1 MKMKNGRKPLYA
13 DNAKI
18 KLKVQENPG
27 GEGTASHA
35 YFEIAKTAKNFGAYR
50 KAGGN
55 LKYLYWFQGRGKL
68 EIS

>member
-1 MKMKNGRKPLYA
+1 MKNGRTPLYA
-13 DNAKI
+13 DSAKI

-27 GEGTASHA
+27 GEGTYSRE
-35 YFEIAKTAKNFGAYR
+35 YFEIARKSKTFGDYR
-50 KAGGN
+50 EAGGN